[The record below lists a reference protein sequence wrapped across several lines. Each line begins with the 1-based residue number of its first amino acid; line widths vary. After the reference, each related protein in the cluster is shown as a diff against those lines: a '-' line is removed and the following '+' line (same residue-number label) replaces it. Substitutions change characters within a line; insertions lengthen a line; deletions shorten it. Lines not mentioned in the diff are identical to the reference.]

1 MWTFS
6 VGLVWFGLVWYG
18 LVWLSMVRISFRQ
31 HPSEA
36 SVKVSLR
43 SDFFLAVL
51 EKIQFWFGLV

>member
-1 MWTFS
+1 M
-6 VGLVWFGLVWYG
+6 VWYG

-36 SVKVSLR
+36 FVKVSLR

-51 EKIQFWFGLV
+51 EKILFWFGLVKYGKVWFCLV